1 MGSCSSIQR
10 KPNTD
15 DNSMKLKVSFFGS
28 KTEKLV
34 IPSSPIKEQTK
45 NGNFEL
51 SPSKSTTN
59 FINYG
64 SKEETFFDSKPWIDS
79 DCEDDFYSV
88 NGDFTPS
95 RGNTPIHHA
104 FATPSVNKTLTQ
116 NRTSSSPSE
125 SSPEK
130 KKNLL
135 DLFKDSVKENQD
147 DDSKEKRQV
156 KQTIQ
161 DVLPKS
167 SHSSPSCSRA
177 NSASSGEGVTSDDR
191 VSVGE
196 KSHKSLLFCI
206 PSLSSC
212 RSSRERRRKTSPAI
226 AVDGKQ

>member
-15 DNSMKLKVSFFGS
+15 NNNMKLKVSFFGS

-45 NGNFEL
+45 NGDFKK

-104 FATPSVNKTLTQ
+104 FATPGVNKSLIE
-116 NRTSSSPSE
+116 NRTSPSPSE

-130 KKNLL
+130 KKKLL
-135 DLFKDSVKENQD
+135 ELFKDSVKENQD
-147 DDSKEKRQV
+147 DESKEKRQV
-156 KQTIQ
+156 KPTIQ
-161 DVLPKS
+161 DVLPQS
-167 SHSSPSCSRA
+167 SHSTPSCSRA
-177 NSASSGEGVTSDDR
+177 NSVSSGEGVKNNDYVLVR
-191 VSVGE
+191 E
-196 KSHKSLLFCI
+196 KSHKSSLFCI